1 MIKAA
6 VGPADPASVSRSGM
20 RARLTMKLMGIIV
33 MLVLT
38 VMTAR
43 SCSGSSA
50 SSPLDPT
57 NLANNGIAGLCA
69 NQQAEE
75 QASGDPDSNT
85 PNTIASA
92 SGLTQAGASDPG
104 GVQALEKALG
114 GGTNASGALTCPTT
128 TIDNSSF
135 GGG

>member
-1 MIKAA
+1 
-6 VGPADPASVSRSGM
+6 M

-43 SCSGSSA
+43 SCSGSSP
-50 SSPLDPT
+50 SSPLNPT
-57 NLANNGIAGLCA
+57 NLAQNGISGLCA
-69 NQQAEE
+69 NEEAEAD
-75 QASGDPDSNT
+75 ASGDPTSDT
-85 PNTIASA
+85 PITVASA
-92 SGLTQAGASDPG
+92 SGLASAGASNPG
-104 GVQALEKALG
+104 GVQALEQALG

-128 TIDNSSF
+128 TIDDNTGF

>member
-1 MIKAA
+1 
-6 VGPADPASVSRSGM
+6 VRTADLANVSSGM
-20 RARLTMKLMGIIV
+20 RARLMMKLMGIIV
-33 MLVLT
+33 MMILT

-43 SCSGSSA
+43 SCSGSSK

-57 NLANNGIAGLCA
+57 NLAQNGIAGLCA
-69 NQQAEE
+69 NQQAEAD
-75 QASGDPDSNT
+75 ASGDPNPTT
-85 PNTIASA
+85 PITVASA
-92 SGLTQAGASDPG
+92 AGLAQAGASDPG

-128 TIDNSSF
+128 TVANTTF